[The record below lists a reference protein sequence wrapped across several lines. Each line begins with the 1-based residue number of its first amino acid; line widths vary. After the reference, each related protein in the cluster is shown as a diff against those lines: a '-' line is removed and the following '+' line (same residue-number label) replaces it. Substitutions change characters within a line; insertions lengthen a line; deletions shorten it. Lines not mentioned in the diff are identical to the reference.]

1 MLWRLLLPVT
11 FARRLLRRLL
21 ISFGLAAAQ
30 LLGWRLFSFRVG
42 KQLLHAA
49 CCDGRMSQV
58 LSSLLHAHTISSTR
72 YPAAC
77 FSEKKGVARPA
88 DLTVSQNNGYAPDQ
102 QTKCRQLLETSRWG
116 TECHNKTGAGCC
128 ARR

>member
-88 DLTVSQNNGYAPDQ
+88 NLTVSQNKRICPRPTNQVYTTFGNQ
-102 QTKCRQLLETSRWG
+102 QVGDGVSQQDGRGVLC
-116 TECHNKTGAGCC
+116 
-128 ARR
+128 